1 MFKIGSVELE
11 NPFVLA
17 PLAGIT
23 DAVMRTLCEQQG
35 AAMTCTEMISA
46 KGIYYG
52 DKKTIKLAYIPE
64 GAKPTAI
71 QIFGSEPE
79 IMAYAAR
86 KLDSL
91 TNAVI
96 DINMGCPVPKVVK
109 NGDGSALLSNTK
121 LVYEVTKAVVENS
134 SKPVTVKIR
143 KGFDNRNVN
152 AVENALAIEEAGAK
166 AITVHGRTRDQYY
179 SGKADWDIITDVK
192 SAVSIPV
199 IGNGDV
205 FSFQDGIKILDET
218 GCDAVMVARGA
229 MGNPWIFRELIAA
242 YRGDNPLPQPTKEEK
257 ISMMTNHLD
266 MLCKLKGEKIAVKE
280 FRKFVVWYTK
290 GMKGCSHVRKE
301 INHIETKKHM
311 KEVLSI
317 EEW

>member
-1 MFKIGSVELE
+1 MLRIGNLELQ
-11 NPFVLA
+11 NPFILA

-23 DAVMRTLCEQQG
+23 DAVMRSLCEQQG
-35 AAMTCTEMISA
+35 AAMTYTEMISA

-52 DKKTIKLAYIPE
+52 DKKTAQLAYIPDNA
-64 GAKPTAI
+64 GPTAI

-79 IMAYAAR
+79 VMAYAAGEFD
-86 KLDSL
+86 KL

-109 NGDGSALLSNTK
+109 NGDGAALLVDSK
-121 LVYEVTKAVVENS
+121 QVYEVTKAVVENS

-143 KGFDNRNVN
+143 KGLTPQNIN
-152 AVENALAIEEAGAK
+152 AVENALAIEAAGAK
-166 AITVHGRTRDQYY
+166 AITVHGRTRNQYY
-179 SGKADWDIITDVK
+179 GGKADWDIIAEVK

-205 FSFQDGIKILDET
+205 FSASDGIRMLKET

-229 MGNPWIFRELIAA
+229 MGNPWIFRDLASE
-242 YRGDNPLPQPTKEEK
+242 YKGEPQASPPTREEK
-257 ISMMTNHLD
+257 ISMMLEHLEL
-266 MLCKLKGEKIAVKE
+266 LCKLKGEEIAVKE

-290 GMKGCSHVRKE
+290 GMRGCSRVRQE
-301 INHIETKKHM
+301 INHVNTKEQM
-311 KEVLSI
+311 KEVLNS